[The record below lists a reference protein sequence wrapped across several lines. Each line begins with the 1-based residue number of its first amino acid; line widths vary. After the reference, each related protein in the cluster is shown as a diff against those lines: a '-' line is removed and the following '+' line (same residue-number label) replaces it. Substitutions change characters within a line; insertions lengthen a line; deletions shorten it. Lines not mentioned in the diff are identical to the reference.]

1 MCSPAPR
8 HTEQVRRGSGALG
21 EIMNRETVECM
32 CRVASSL
39 QKVRETLRDRNPDL
53 YLEVKDY
60 IFDSLESMA
69 ILCDTAPIRLIA
81 GEADEIMLNFEAHKE
96 GV

>member
-1 MCSPAPR
+1 
-8 HTEQVRRGSGALG
+8 
-21 EIMNRETVECM
+21 MNRETVECM

-39 QKVRETLRDRNPDL
+39 QKVRETLRDRDPDL
-53 YLEVKDY
+53 YMEVKDY

-81 GEADEIMLNFEAHKE
+81 GEADEIMLNFETQKE

>member
-1 MCSPAPR
+1 
-8 HTEQVRRGSGALG
+8 
-21 EIMNRETVECM
+21 MNRETVECM

-39 QKVRETLRDRNPDL
+39 QKVRETLRERDPDA

-69 ILCDTAPIRLIA
+69 ILCDTAPIRLIM
-81 GEADEIMLNFEAHKE
+81 GETDEIMRNFETQKE